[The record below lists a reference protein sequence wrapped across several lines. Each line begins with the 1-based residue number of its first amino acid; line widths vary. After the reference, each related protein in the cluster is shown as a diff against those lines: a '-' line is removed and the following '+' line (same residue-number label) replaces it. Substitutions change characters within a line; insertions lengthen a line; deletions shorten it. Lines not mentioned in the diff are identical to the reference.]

1 MKNIIH
7 LAVLAGYKYN
17 VSKMIRKFEYK
28 DKFDIQRLFGI
39 LTGSNMS
46 ESDLMNRLDL
56 IDNSPIDSLYV
67 YDLNDSVIGLLAFR
81 IRENIEENSRY
92 GEISVI
98 VVDPDFQKQGIGK
111 QLIEFAEQL
120 AKDLNCKGTWLV
132 SGFGREEK
140 AHQFYKSLGYVTTG
154 YRFVKR

>member
-1 MKNIIH
+1 
-7 LAVLAGYKYN
+7 
-17 VSKMIRKFEYK
+17 MIRKFEYK
-28 DKFDIQRLFGI
+28 DKSDIHRLFGI
-39 LTGSNMS
+39 LTGFEIS
-46 ESDLMNRLDL
+46 ESDLINRLDF
-56 IDNSPIDSLYV
+56 INNSSIDSLYV
-67 YDLNDSVIGLLAFR
+67 YDLNGSVIGLLGFR

-98 VVDPDFQKQGIGK
+98 VVDLDYQKQGIGK
-111 QLIEFAEQL
+111 QLIEFAEHL

-140 AHQFYKSLGYVTTG
+140 AHQFYKSLGYEPTG

>member
-1 MKNIIH
+1 
-7 LAVLAGYKYN
+7 
-17 VSKMIRKFEYK
+17 MIREFEYS
-28 DKFDIQRLFGI
+28 DKLDIQRLFEI
-39 LTGSNMS
+39 LTDSRIS
-46 ESDLMNRLDL
+46 DSDLMNRLDF
-56 IDNSPIDSLYV
+56 INNSSIDSLYV
-67 YDLNDSVIGLLAFR
+67 YVLNDSVIGLLGFR

-98 VVDPDFQKQGIGK
+98 VVDPNFQKQGIGK
-111 QLIEFAEQL
+111 QLLEFAEQL

-140 AHQFYKSLGYVTTG
+140 AHQFYKSLGYVSTG

>member
-1 MKNIIH
+1 
-7 LAVLAGYKYN
+7 
-17 VSKMIRKFEYK
+17 MIREFEYK
-28 DKFDIQRLFGI
+28 DKVDIQRLFGI
-39 LTGSNMS
+39 LTCSEIS
-46 ESDLMNRLDL
+46 ESDLINRLDF
-56 IDNSPIDSLYV
+56 INNSSIDSLFV
-67 YDLNDSVIGLLAFR
+67 YDLKGSVIGLLGFR

-92 GEISVI
+92 GEISAI
-98 VVDPDFQKQGIGK
+98 VVDSDYQKQGIGK

-140 AHQFYKSLGYVTTG
+140 AHQFYKSLGYVSTG

>member
-1 MKNIIH
+1 
-7 LAVLAGYKYN
+7 
-17 VSKMIRKFEYK
+17 MIRKFEYK
-28 DKFDIQRLFGI
+28 DMSDIQRLFGI
-39 LTGSNMS
+39 LTDTEIS
-46 ESDLMNRLDL
+46 ESDLINRLDFINNSS
-56 IDNSPIDSLYV
+56 IDFLYV
-67 YDLNDSVIGLLAFR
+67 YDLNGSVIGLLGFR

-98 VVDPDFQKQGIGK
+98 VVDSNYQKQGIGK

-120 AKDLNCKGTWLV
+120 AKDFNCKGTWLV

-140 AHQFYKSLGYVTTG
+140 AHQFYKSLGYVSTG